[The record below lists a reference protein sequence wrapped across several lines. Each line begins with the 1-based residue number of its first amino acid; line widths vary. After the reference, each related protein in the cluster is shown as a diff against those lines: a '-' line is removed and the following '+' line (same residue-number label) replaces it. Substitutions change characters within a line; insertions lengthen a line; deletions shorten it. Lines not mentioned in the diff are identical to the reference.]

1 MNIHIIIFNFLCI
14 KMTKI
19 YKGALNEL
27 SSVFEKIDDEQ
38 VDKAIDIIAKS
49 NKIVVFAGGREKLQI
64 MGFAMR
70 LFHMGLNISVEGDM
84 TTPPVRKGD
93 LFISSV
99 GTGYISTALA
109 LMEVAKNAGA
119 STLMVTAQP
128 SGKCSKFADFIL
140 NLPAQ
145 TMADDQGEK
154 KTSILPMGSLFEGS
168 LFILF
173 EVMVLKLIDK
183 LNIDSDFMR
192 SNHTNLE

>member
-1 MNIHIIIFNFLCI
+1 MCT
-14 KMTKI
+14 M
-19 YKGALNEL
+19 YQGALDEL
-27 SSVFEKIDDEQ
+27 ASVFKKIDEHKIDE
-38 VDKAIDIIAKS
+38 AIDIISQSK
-49 NKIVVFAGGREKLQI
+49 KIVVFAGGREKLQI

-93 LFISSV
+93 LLIVSV

-119 STLMVTAQP
+119 SILMITAQP
-128 SGKCSKFADFIL
+128 SGKCSQYADFIL
-140 NLPAQ
+140 QLPAQ

-154 KTSILPMGSLFEGS
+154 KSSVLPMGSLFEGA

-183 LNIDSDFMR
+183 LNINSDFMR

>member
-1 MNIHIIIFNFLCI
+1 MIN
-14 KMTKI
+14 I
-19 YKGALNEL
+19 YKGAIKEL
-27 SSVFEKIDDEQ
+27 SSVFEKIDDNQ
-38 VDKAIDIIAKS
+38 VNKAIDIITKS
-49 NKIVVFAGGREKLQI
+49 NNIVVFAGGREKLQI

-70 LFHMGLNISVEGDM
+70 LFHMGLKISVEGDM

-93 LFISSV
+93 LFIASV

-119 STLMVTAQP
+119 STLMITAQP
-128 SGKCSKFADFIL
+128 SGKCAKFADFIL

-145 TMADDQGEK
+145 TMANDQGEK